1 MMTLHLNLWQDM
13 IDLCFSLEQDHYTFK
28 SELLNGASIGEHLRH
43 SFEFYFCLLK
53 EKERG
58 IINYEKRE
66 RDRMLETDLRYA
78 IDRMQA
84 LQKQLQLEIIDAPLQ
99 LCSNEAAVEV
109 VSTSFGRELIYCL
122 DHAIH
127 HQALIKIGLK
137 ELDRAQ
143 LVNEHFG
150 LAYAT
155 IRYRMQ
161 H

>member
-1 MMTLHLNLWQDM
+1 MTLHLNLWQDM
-13 IDLCFSLEQDHYTFK
+13 IDLCFSLEQDHFTFK

-43 SFEFYFCLLK
+43 SYEFYFCLLK
-53 EKERG
+53 GKETG

-66 RDRMLETDLRYA
+66 RDRMLETDLLYA

-84 LQKQLQLEIIDAPLQ
+84 LQKQLQPEIIDAPLQ
-99 LCSNEAAVEV
+99 LYSKEAAVEV
-109 VSTSFGRELIYCL
+109 VSTSFGRELVYCL

-150 LAYAT
+150 VAYST